1 VGIDGEHRAA
11 ADRNQHTLL
20 AAPVNLPTV
29 LDLIADRET
38 TTRQDSDR
46 LREQI
51 TTLTGEL
58 ARLDSEL
65 AQTYR
70 WRIHAVV
77 DLRIA
82 GWHESARGRR
92 TTPSR

>member
-1 VGIDGEHRAA
+1 MGIDGEHRAA

-29 LDLIADRET
+29 LDLIADRDT
-38 TTRQDSDR
+38 TTRQDADR

-77 DLRIA
+77 GL
-82 GWHESARGRR
+82 
-92 TTPSR
+92 TPGNWTQGLCGLCDGS